1 MLENFQLAAIV
12 KQGAQRLLLQVPLHQ
27 VLQDTL
33 AEAWEEQYAD
43 FVDELQEIDFDIGYR
58 PDGQECFVLPDYELP
73 PWLADED
80 SETVPDLDAVNDH
93 EQEFGSIAGIVA
105 FAQDARAAELVLFQ
119 NFTRSR
125 VIRPGQFLFLRQD
138 TYESAERP
146 GLTLDHGLTAV
157 YHPTDSK
164 LLFRNFRTTNTFL
177 PLSEF
182 YKEASEEEIR
192 EVLAHDRILPEN
204 TDAIALDSNE
214 WFRKR
219 FAMLRDSRL
228 LDNFTAEEIRARSN
242 GYPVVVQIEGDRVVF
257 PAERAEAR
265 RLLQFLNEELF
276 RGPLTR
282 EVYETNS
289 KKRAND

>member
-12 KQGAQRLLLQVPLHQ
+12 KQGAQRRLLQVPLHQ

-58 PDGQECFVLPDYELP
+58 PDGQECFALPDYELP

-80 SETVPDLDAVNDH
+80 SETVPDLEAVNDH
-93 EQEFGSIAGIVA
+93 EQAFGSIAGIVA
-105 FAQDARAAELVLFQ
+105 FAQDARAEELVLFQ

-164 LLFRNFRTTNTFL
+164 LLFRNFRWRPMMNNASALGPDPAPDLTGSRR
-177 PLSEF
+177 SE
-182 YKEASEEEIR
+182 KTSPRRAMPNRAWPSRGCVPGGVGSGRVRSAGDPTPTRGRGAS
-192 EVLAHDRILPEN
+192 
-204 TDAIALDSNE
+204 
-214 WFRKR
+214 
-219 FAMLRDSRL
+219 
-228 LDNFTAEEIRARSN
+228 
-242 GYPVVVQIEGDRVVF
+242 QGDRAVGAF
-257 PAERAEAR
+257 IHGAPPPTASPTSR
-265 RLLQFLNEELF
+265 RI
-276 RGPLTR
+276 G
-282 EVYETNS
+282 
-289 KKRAND
+289 